1 MERMVDRFLRD
12 EILALKPLH
21 SKQHAY
27 QAGKVVETAL
37 HQLVVRAEKALDQ
50 QEIALGVFLNI
61 ECAFSSTSYDSMCAA
76 LAQHGVY
83 YTIVR
88 LFRAALEG
96 PLATAKLG
104 GFFRSVL
111 MSRGCPVLSSPLL
124 CCLVINKLLARLNEV
139 GVCTQVYVNDL
150 CVLAVGK
157 FPSTVGRAH
166 TISPSYPR
174 SVA

>member
-21 SKQHAY
+21 PKQHAY
-27 QAGKVVETAL
+27 QAAKFVETAL

-88 LFRAALEG
+88 LFSAALEG
-96 PLATAKLG
+96 PLATVKLG

-111 MSRGCPVLSSPLL
+111 MSRGCPVLSPLL
-124 CCLVINKLLARLNEV
+124 WCLVIKELLARLNEG
-139 GVCTQVYVNDL
+139 GVCTQVYADNI

-157 FPSTVGRAH
+157 FPSTVGRAR
-166 TISPSYPR
+166 TMSPSYRR